1 MNVDTMDLME
11 DEAIEA
17 TDNEDDDDSPSST
30 GSNYEE
36 TPNLMDVAM
45 ENEVTAQL
53 VAAGKYKMIT
63 ICRVIVERVKT
74 DPPKKTNP

>member
-17 TDNEDDDDSPSST
+17 TDNDDDDDSPSST

-53 VAAGKYKMIT
+53 VAAGT
-63 ICRVIVERVKT
+63 
-74 DPPKKTNP
+74 

>member
-17 TDNEDDDDSPSST
+17 TDNDDDDDSPSST

-53 VAAGKYKMIT
+53 VAAG
-63 ICRVIVERVKT
+63 
-74 DPPKKTNP
+74 TNEFCFYLLN

>member
-17 TDNEDDDDSPSST
+17 TDNDDDDDSPSST

-53 VAAGKYKMIT
+53 VAAGTFRLFSYMSDKLIEYKL
-63 ICRVIVERVKT
+63 
-74 DPPKKTNP
+74 

>member
-17 TDNEDDDDSPSST
+17 TDNDDDDDSPSST

-53 VAAGKYKMIT
+53 VAAGTFRLFFLCQKS
-63 ICRVIVERVKT
+63 
-74 DPPKKTNP
+74 